1 MTLSA
6 GTDRKADVEI
16 LDTQRQW
23 KSLDGLLLEVDQLQV
38 EFRTRDGVAKA
49 INGVSFELH
58 EGETL
63 AILGESGSGK
73 SVTAQAIMGILDSPR
88 FHHRR

>member
-1 MTLSA
+1 MPPSEVL
-6 GTDRKADVEI
+6 DRWPLAAA
-16 LDTQRQW
+16 
-23 KSLDGLLLEVDQLQV
+23 DGLLLEVDDLQV

-49 INGVSFELH
+49 INGVSFDLH

-73 SVTAQAIMGILDSPR
+73 SVTAQADHGHPR
-88 FHHRR
+88 HAARLHHRR